1 MTLPRWISL
10 LALVPSPRRA
20 WSAWLCRRGWH
31 VVELDQR
38 RAEYR
43 CRDCWQLWR

>member
-1 MTLPRWISL
+1 MTLPSMLAL

-31 VVELDQR
+31 V
-38 RAEYR
+38 
-43 CRDCWQLWR
+43 W